1 MKAIEIAE
9 KVSSGEISARSVVEQ
24 HIEII
29 NDIEPDVNAF
39 NLVTAEKALIDA
51 DEIDSTHNSGVDSTH
66 NENADSTLKDIED
79 AVEALRVL

>member
-29 NDIEPDVNAF
+29 TDIEPDVNAF
-39 NLVTAEKALIDA
+39 NLVNDFNMLLD
-51 DEIDSTHNSGVDSTH
+51 D
-66 NENADSTLKDIED
+66 
-79 AVEALRVL
+79 